1 MALFLR
7 THGPDECSGE
17 HCCIH
22 NPSNHPL
29 RDAPMHWR
37 SDKHVMERICEHG
50 IGHADP
56 DDVAHRKRMGVE
68 RAGVHGC
75 DGCCWKEDK

>member
-1 MALFLR
+1 MTLFLR
-7 THGPDECSGE
+7 THGPDQCSGE

-56 DDVAHRKRMGVE
+56 DDVAHRKRTGVKH
-68 RAGVHGC
+68 AGVHGC
-75 DGCCWKEDK
+75 DGCCWKETK